1 MITEAVVVAVIA
13 IATGAAA
20 VVIVAGLHAP
30 WNQQAESTW
39 TG

>member
-1 MITEAVVVAVIA
+1 MITEAVIA
-13 IATGAAA
+13 IATVATA

-30 WNQQAESTW
+30 SNQQAESTW